1 MKKYINRLFIG
12 ALVAGASLL
21 VFSCSSDYLNTAPTD
36 SIGTGDAVGT
46 TDQCHEGIEWNC

>member
-36 SIGTGDAVGT
+36 SIGTAMLSVQPT
-46 TDQCHEGIEWNC
+46 MP